1 MRDRIYTVDINTR
14 NYQVAKYKQYDN
26 AIEFKINL
34 LENNIEKDLTGYTAI
49 ANFQRPDRKI
59 VYQSCTIENSI
70 VTTIIENNI
79 TEVAGDAIVE
89 FTFYK
94 DDLVVT
100 TFSLK
105 INIEK
110 SIDKNAITEE
120 PKWDFITVIINQVK
134 EAVKDAEE
142 TEEAIKKAENKRV
155 EEFNDI
161 KDVFDDKVIEVEE
174 AIKAIPSKEELKGVG
189 IEIKGSL
196 DNVSELPANPSLS
209 DAYFVKSTTA
219 ENQIDLYVWDGIEWI
234 KVPDIKI
241 QGDSLEFAW
250 NGTELGIRIKGQE
263 DYIYTDL
270 KGQKGDSIEFI
281 WNDTQLGIKV
291 EGQENYSYTELK
303 GATGNKL
310 EFDWNGSQLGIREE
324 GQTDYVYTEL
334 IGKEGYTPEIG
345 ANGNWFI
352 NGVDTGKASKGR
364 VTWNELLEKPKELN
378 YLEKIT
384 TFNQDGSI
392 TDILDST
399 NKTITKFNAD
409 GTIVDEK
416 YIDNVLVSRVK
427 TSFKG
432 NQIEEIKEEVS

>member
-1 MRDRIYTVDINTR
+1 MRDRIYTVDINTKS
-14 NYQVAKYKQYDN
+14 YQVAKYKQFDN
-26 AIEFKINL
+26 GVEFKINL

-49 ANFQRPDRKI
+49 ANFQRPDRKVI
-59 VYQSCTIENSI
+59 YQSCAIEGSI

-79 TEVAGDAIVE
+79 TAVAGDVIVE

-134 EAVKDAEE
+134 EVIENIEE
-142 TEEAIKKAENKRV
+142 TEETIKEAENKRV
-155 EEFNDI
+155 EEFNNI

-241 QGDSLEFAW
+241 QGDGLEFDW
-250 NGTELGIRIKGQE
+250 NGTQLGVRVEGQE
-263 DYIYTDL
+263 DFVYADL
-270 KGQKGDSIEFI
+270 KGQKGDSIEFV
-281 WNDTQLGIKV
+281 WNGTELGIRV
-291 EGQENYSYTELK
+291 EGQENYSYADLK
-303 GATGNKL
+303 GVAGNKL
-310 EFDWNGSQLGIREE
+310 EFNWNGTQLGIREE

-334 IGKEGYTPEIG
+334 
-345 ANGNWFI
+345 
-352 NGVDTGKASKGR
+352 KAR
-364 VTWNELLEKPKELN
+364 VTWNELLEKPKEFD

-399 NKTITKFNAD
+399 NKTITKFNPD

-427 TSFKG
+427 TTFRG
-432 NQIEEIKEEVS
+432 NQIEEIREEVS

>member
-1 MRDRIYTVDINTR
+1 MRDRIYTVDINTKS
-14 NYQVAKYKQYDN
+14 YQVAKYKQYDN

-49 ANFQRPDRKI
+49 ANFQRPDGKI

-70 VTTIIENNI
+70 ATTIIENNI
-79 TEVAGDAIVE
+79 TAVAGDVIVE

-134 EAVKDAEE
+134 EVIENVEE
-142 TEEAIKKAENKRV
+142 TEEAIKEAENKRV

-196 DNVSELPANPSLS
+196 DNVSELPTNPSLS
-209 DAYFVKSTTA
+209 DAYFVKSTTV
-219 ENQIDLYVWDGIEWI
+219 ENQIDLYVWDNTEWI

-241 QGDSLEFAW
+241 QGDGLEFDWNGTELGVKVEGQEDFVYADLKGQKGDSIEFAW
-250 NGTELGIRIKGQE
+250 NGTELGIR
-263 DYIYTDL
+263 
-270 KGQKGDSIEFI
+270 
-281 WNDTQLGIKV
+281 V
-291 EGQENYSYTELK
+291 EGQENYSYADLK
-303 GATGNKL
+303 GVAGNKL
-310 EFDWNGSQLGIREE
+310 EFNWNGTQLGIREE

-334 IGKEGYTPEIG
+334 
-345 ANGNWFI
+345 
-352 NGVDTGKASKGR
+352 KAR
-364 VTWNELLEKPKELN
+364 VAWNELLEKPKEFD
-378 YLEKIT
+378 YTKKTT

-399 NKTITKFNAD
+399 NKTITKFNPD

-427 TSFKG
+427 TSFEG
-432 NQIEEIKEEVS
+432 NQIEEIKEEVSK

>member
-1 MRDRIYTVDINTR
+1 MRDRIYTVDINTKS
-14 NYQVAKYKQYDN
+14 YQVAKYKQFDN
-26 AIEFKINL
+26 GIEFKINL
-34 LENNIEKDLTGYTAI
+34 LENNIEKDLRGYTAI

-79 TEVAGDAIVE
+79 TAVAGDVIVE

-134 EAVKDAEE
+134 EVIENVEE
-142 TEEAIKKAENKRV
+142 TEEAIKEAENKRV

-196 DNVSELPANPSLS
+196 DNVSELPTNPSLS
-209 DAYFVKSTTA
+209 DAYFVKSTTV
-219 ENQIDLYVWDGIEWI
+219 ENQIDLYVWDNTEWI

-241 QGDSLEFAW
+241 QGDGLEFDW
-250 NGTELGIRIKGQE
+250 NGTELGVKVEGQE
-263 DYIYTDL
+263 DFVYADL

-281 WNDTQLGIKV
+281 WNGTQLGIRV

-303 GATGNKL
+303 GVAGNKL
-310 EFDWNGSQLGIREE
+310 EFAWNGTQLGIREE

-334 IGKEGYTPEIG
+334 
-345 ANGNWFI
+345 
-352 NGVDTGKASKGR
+352 KAR
-364 VTWNELLEKPKELN
+364 VAWNELLEKPKEFD
-378 YLEKIT
+378 YREKIT

-392 TDILDST
+392 TDVLDST
-399 NKTITKFNAD
+399 NKTITKFNPD
-409 GTIVDEK
+409 GTITDEK

-427 TSFKG
+427 TNFEG

>member
-79 TEVAGDAIVE
+79 TEVAGDVIVE

-196 DNVSELPANPSLS
+196 DNVSEFPVNPSLS
-209 DAYFVKSTTA
+209 DAYFVKSTTV

-310 EFDWNGSQLGIREE
+310 EFAWNGSQLGIREE